1 MATFSANQEA
11 KIKKQVKG
19 VLNTCKE
26 ILKNAPNNGCA
37 IKNID
42 KKLVSL

>member
-1 MATFSANQEA
+1 MAIFSANQEA

-26 ILKNAPNNGCA
+26 VLKNAPNNGCI
-37 IKNID
+37 IKDIN